1 MFTINIFDGNQT
13 QWLGKLGIPLKMY
26 MEECLGQLK
35 LSTSSTMEVPLQF
48 GSLNPRDASNRS
60 KSRNPRKLIFQIGRR
75 KNAKRRQKQACMSKG
90 LREGTKS

>member
-1 MFTINIFDGNQT
+1 
-13 QWLGKLGIPLKMY
+13 
-26 MEECLGQLK
+26 
-35 LSTSSTMEVPLQF
+35 MEVPLQF